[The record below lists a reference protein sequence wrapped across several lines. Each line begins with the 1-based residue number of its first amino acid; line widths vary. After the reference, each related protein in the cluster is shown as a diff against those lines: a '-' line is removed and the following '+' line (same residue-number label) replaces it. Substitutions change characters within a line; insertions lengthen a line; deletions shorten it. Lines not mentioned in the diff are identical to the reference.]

1 MLEDFLKDE
10 HIGGIIIPSI
20 LGMTADKERRDY
32 LLNLA
37 LEKNKPIIFVD
48 ERIKLDSVEELYY
61 INSLLEFITDEPEP
75 DLLLGHTR

>member
-1 MLEDFLKDE
+1 
-10 HIGGIIIPSI
+10 
-20 LGMTADKERRDY
+20 MTADKERRDY